1 MKRKHFAIS
10 LNNLICH
17 KLSQFNIKNQRY
29 DSDGFMEA
37 VPGCKRAV
45 AEAIKILSS
54 KGYEVVP
61 FQPPDLDL
69 VQEDFFRFMLA
80 DLGRNNL
87 VRWKGEILDQSIEIN
102 NIVYKV
108 PFWIRKTLGKL
119 VFKYI
124 SPSMYRIAPCAH
136 HFAGDLWNGIKE
148 AEQRKEKIL
157 NAWNEAGVDVLICPG
172 FLFPGNIFEK
182 KLIRKIS
189 NSF

>member
-1 MKRKHFAIS
+1 MVYQEENSRDWKIYS
-10 LNNLICH
+10 NSDSIDY
-17 KLSQFNIKNQRY
+17 RY

-54 KGYEVVP
+54 KGHELVP
-61 FQPPDLDL
+61 FQPPDLDV

-102 NIVYKV
+102 NLVYKI
-108 PFWIRKTLGKL
+108 PFWIRKSVAKF
-119 VFKYI
+119 VFKFV
-124 SPSMYRIAPCAH
+124 SPSMYRLADCAY
-136 HFAGDLWNGIKE
+136 HFAGDLWTGIKK

-157 NAWNEAGVDVLICPG
+157 NAWKEAGIDVLICPG
-172 FLFPGNIFEK
+172 FLFPGNPMKNLRVF
-182 KLIRKIS
+182 S
-189 NSF
+189 NRIC